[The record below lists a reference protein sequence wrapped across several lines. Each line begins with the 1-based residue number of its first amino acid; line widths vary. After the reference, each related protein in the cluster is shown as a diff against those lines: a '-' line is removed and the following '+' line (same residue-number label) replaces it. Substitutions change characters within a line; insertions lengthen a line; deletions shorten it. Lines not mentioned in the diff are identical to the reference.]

1 MKVEDINNLNG
12 HISPKNVATLQ
23 KYIHLTSEMMK
34 GEMITVCDIGT
45 NTGKSA
51 IAIASA
57 VDKIRVATVDPL
69 NPPQLYAQLYSS
81 DVNKKIK
88 FYKMTSEEYYPLCPQ
103 LDTCFIDG
111 LHEYQGVK
119 NDIMGIVAKVKK
131 GHYVMFHDTNLYSD
145 TIGRAVK
152 EGEGVYYDFV
162 ELCEGEVVGNDKAA
176 AIYVGRRI

>member
-1 MKVEDINNLNG
+1 METEAINKLFG

-23 KYIHLTSEMMK
+23 KYIRLTSEMMK

-45 NTGKSA
+45 CVGKSA
-51 IAIASA
+51 IAMASA
-57 VDKIRVATVDPL
+57 VDKIRVVTIDPL
-69 NPPQLYAQLYSS
+69 DPPQLYNQLYSS

-119 NDIMGIVAKVKK
+119 NDILGIVSKVKK
-131 GHYVMFHDTNLYSD
+131 GHYVMFHDTNLYD
-145 TIGRAVK
+145 NTIGKAVA
-152 EGEGVYYDFV
+152 EGEGIYYDFV